1 MNAPSKSG
9 PTCTF
14 LGFGTALPEHTIDAA
29 TTLEVLSQFW
39 PRLRGVSA
47 ESVTRHL
54 VAPVEWLLQPRT
66 LGETMRAY
74 AEHAPRLARMAACRA
89 LERANVRPDE
99 IDVVVSVSCTG
110 YLVPSLDVQLARE
123 IGLRQDVI
131 RLPLTELGCSGGAAA
146 FAAAHRHLAAFPKQ
160 RVLIVAVELSSLSFH
175 VADRSID
182 NLTASMVF
190 GDGAAAAV
198 MGSGLKAHGLSVLG
212 AASRLLP
219 DSAHVLGFDLRES
232 GFHVVLDRR
241 LPQLIE
247 SSLGPVVADFR
258 KQLRIEEV
266 DFYAVHA
273 GGPRVFD
280 AVESALAL
288 HKDDLEPSRRTFAE
302 VGNLSS
308 ASILFTL
315 AGLRPCEGDGLA
327 IAFGPGVT
335 IELAHLRWTSN
346 GAAQSTPGI
355 SRARPRN
362 ASE

>member
-1 MNAPSKSG
+1 VNPPSKTG
-9 PTCTF
+9 PTSTF
-14 LGFGTALPEHTIDAA
+14 LGFGTALPAYTIDAA
-29 TTLEVLSQFW
+29 TTLEVLSEFW
-39 PRLRGVSA
+39 PRLRSVSA
-47 ESVTRHL
+47 EPVTRHL
-54 VAPVEWLLQPRT
+54 VAPVKWLLQPRT

-74 AEHAPRLARMAACRA
+74 AEHAPSLARMAACRA
-89 LERANVRPDE
+89 LEGANVRPRD
-99 IDVVVSVSCTG
+99 IDVVISVSCTG

-123 IGLRQDVI
+123 IGLRPDVI

-146 FAAAHRHLAAFPKQ
+146 VAAAHRHLAAFPDHH
-160 RVLIVAVELSSLSFH
+160 VLIVAVELSSLSFQKG
-175 VADRSID
+175 DRSID

-198 MGSGLKAHGLSVLG
+198 MGGGPKPLRLSILG
-212 AASRLLP
+212 AATRLLP
-219 DSAHVLGFDLRES
+219 DTAHVLGFALRES

-247 SSLGPVVADFR
+247 HSLGPVVADFK
-258 KQLRIEEV
+258 KQLPIEEV

-280 AVESALAL
+280 AVESALVLGEA
-288 HKDDLEPSRRTFAE
+288 DLKPSRRTFAE

-315 AGLRPCEGDGLA
+315 AALRPREGDGMA

-335 IELAHLRWTSN
+335 IELAHLRWASN
-346 GAAQSTPGI
+346 GTAQSTPGT